1 MDEGNFLMATA
12 DKLTNVTSPGDII
25 ILNKEDV
32 KKGVS
37 NTQRALR
44 RLRQHR
50 MALVGLL
57 MLGFILVWTVGGALF
72 YTEAQSNFNDPS
84 IVFQSPSAAHPMGTD
99 EVGRDVLARTIYG
112 GQISLIIGVTAVLVQ
127 ILVGTVVGLVA
138 GYNGGFIDALLMR
151 FVEAMLSIPQ
161 LFLALMAVRVFANR
175 LPDFTIGGRVFSN
188 TLIVIIFV
196 IGLTSWMHIARIVRA
211 TVLSIREQE
220 FVTAARSI
228 GATNIRII
236 LRHILPNCMA
246 PLIVAATL
254 GIAQAILIEAYLGF
268 LGLGVR
274 NPTATWGNMLAN
286 ANSSVAIPD
295 QYYMWLFPSLFVIIT
310 VLGINL
316 FGDGLRDALDP
327 KATK

>member
-1 MDEGNFLMATA
+1 
-12 DKLTNVTSPGDII
+12 
-25 ILNKEDV
+25 
-32 KKGVS
+32 
-37 NTQRALR
+37 
-44 RLRQHR
+44 
-50 MALVGLL
+50 
-57 MLGFILVWTVGGALF
+57 VGGAFF

-84 IVFQSPSAAHPMGTD
+84 IVFQSPSSAHPMGTD

-127 ILVGTVVGLVA
+127 IFVGTLIGLVA

-228 GATNIRII
+228 GATNVRIV
-236 LRHILPNCMA
+236 LRHILPNCIA

-254 GIAQAILIEAYLGF
+254 GIAQAILLEAYLGF

-295 QYYMWLFPSLFVIIT
+295 QYFMWLFPSFFVIIT

-327 KATK
+327 KGAK